1 MNNHSLTDYKKQP
14 LLKRIIN
21 VVAKAVIAGL
31 LLVFGFWLLIMSNMG
46 PAYLPNVCNGCL
58 DMWIRMTLLVIGLSL
73 WILTAIWCV
82 WHVCHWGY
90 DWIKRYS

>member
-21 VVAKAVIAGL
+21 IMAKAIIAGL

-46 PAYLPNVCNGCL
+46 PAYLPNMCNGCL

-82 WHVCHWGY
+82 WHIVRCSY
-90 DWIKRYS
+90 QLIKRSF

>member
-46 PAYLPNVCNGCL
+46 PTYLPNMCNSCL
-58 DMWIRMTLLVIGLSL
+58 DTWIRMTLLVVGLSL
-73 WILTAIWCV
+73 WVLTAVWCV
-82 WHVCHWGY
+82 WRIVRCGCTHF
-90 DWIKRYS
+90 I